1 MQERLWKSRCFKRKI
16 CSMTL
21 ALNIAVE
28 QGVIVATI
36 MIAFYIYTFLMSTNT
51 RSIEA

>member
-1 MQERLWKSRCFKRKI
+1 
-16 CSMTL
+16 MTL